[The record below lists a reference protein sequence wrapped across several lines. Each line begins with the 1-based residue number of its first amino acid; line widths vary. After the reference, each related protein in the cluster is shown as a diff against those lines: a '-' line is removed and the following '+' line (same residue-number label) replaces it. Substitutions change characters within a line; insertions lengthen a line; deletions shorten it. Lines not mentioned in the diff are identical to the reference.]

1 MDARTFIDGTLKKAA
16 PALVGVGLIAAQQL
30 SGAAAEDLVVPLAV
44 AAVCGALATLPLVVR
59 IATVHAALSSDAARE
74 RLRTGIWG
82 MVLGLRKADASEAS
96 SAGTTG
102 AAPAPATEA
111 PASTPTTPLVVVP
124 PSAQSAAGSDEGTK
138 DEDDSEWDDEEF
150 EALEHNSIVDV
161 VGSPQ
166 YARAAHRRRAPDDEE
181 QGGLQA

>member
-1 MDARTFIDGTLKKAA
+1 MDARAFIDGTLKKAA

-102 AAPAPATEA
+102 AAPAPATAA

-124 PSAQSAAGSDEGTK
+124 PSAQSAAGTK

-181 QGGLQA
+181 QGRLQA